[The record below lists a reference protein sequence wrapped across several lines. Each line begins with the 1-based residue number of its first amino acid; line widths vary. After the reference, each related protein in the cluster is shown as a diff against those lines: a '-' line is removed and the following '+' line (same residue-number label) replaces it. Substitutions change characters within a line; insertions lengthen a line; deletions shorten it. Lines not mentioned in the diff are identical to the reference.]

1 MKFPWTGVGRTGRL
15 GLQSGPQVTSGTQP
29 MITMALLHAMSF
41 LSVCSAAQGQM
52 SGKTVLDRDSKG
64 AAGRHRVRMSRD
76 VGRRLMDVPSYAELA
91 R

>member
-64 AAGRHRVRMSRD
+64 AAGRMSRD